1 LSDAKN
7 NSHDL
12 NFTAM
17 LSQLEEIK
25 DTLFKYFETRIDLF
39 KIETRDKIERAV
51 VMGVY
56 AAILL
61 CLGLTIL
68 ILLVILLG
76 TFLNKW
82 LHSDYLGFV
91 ILLGVFLIKLI
102 ITIIWREAWINLIRK
117 IIVRFVRVKEE

>member
-1 LSDAKN
+1 
-7 NSHDL
+7 
-12 NFTAM
+12 M

-51 VMGVY
+51 VMGIY

-61 CLGLTIL
+61 CVGLTIL

-82 LHSDYLGFV
+82 LNSDYLGFV
-91 ILLGVFLIKLI
+91 ILLGVFVIKLI
-102 ITIIWREAWINLIRK
+102 VAIVWKEAWIKMIRK
-117 IIVRFVRVKEE
+117 IIVRFVSIKED

>member
-1 LSDAKN
+1 
-7 NSHDL
+7 
-12 NFTAM
+12 M

-51 VMGVY
+51 VMALYG
-56 AAILL
+56 AILL
-61 CLGLTIL
+61 CVALTVL

-82 LHSDYLGFV
+82 LNSDYLGFL
-91 ILLGVFLIKLI
+91 ILLGVFVLKLVLAIVFREKLI
-102 ITIIWREAWINLIRK
+102 QFIRG
-117 IIVRFVRVKEE
+117 IIVRFVSVKED

>member
-1 LSDAKN
+1 
-7 NSHDL
+7 
-12 NFTAM
+12 M

-51 VMGVY
+51 VMAIY

-61 CLGLTIL
+61 CLGLTVL

-82 LHSDYLGFV
+82 LHSDYLGFL
-91 ILLGVFLIKLI
+91 ILLGVFILKLV
-102 ITIIWREAWINLIRK
+102 ITIVWREGIVRFIRK
-117 IIVRFVRVKEE
+117 IIVKFVKVKEE

>member
-1 LSDAKN
+1 
-7 NSHDL
+7 
-12 NFTAM
+12 M

-51 VMGVY
+51 VMALYG
-56 AAILL
+56 AILL
-61 CLGLTIL
+61 CIALTVL

-82 LHSDYLGFV
+82 LDSDYLGYL
-91 ILLGVFLIKLI
+91 ILLGVFVLKLVIWIVFRDKLI
-102 ITIIWREAWINLIRK
+102 EFIRG
-117 IIVRFVRVKEE
+117 IIVRFVKVKED

>member
-1 LSDAKN
+1 
-7 NSHDL
+7 
-12 NFTAM
+12 M

-51 VMGVY
+51 VMGIY

-61 CLGLTIL
+61 CLGITIL

-91 ILLGVFLIKLI
+91 ILLGVFIIKLAV
-102 ITIIWREAWINLIRK
+102 TIIWRETWITLIRK
-117 IIVRFVRVKEE
+117 IIVRFVSEKEE

>member
-1 LSDAKN
+1 
-7 NSHDL
+7 
-12 NFTAM
+12 M

-25 DTLFKYFETRIDLF
+25 ETLFKYFETRIDLF

-51 VMGVY
+51 VMGIY

-91 ILLGVFLIKLI
+91 ILLGIFVVKLV
-102 ITIIWREAWINLIRK
+102 ITIIWKETWITAIRK
-117 IIVRFVRVKEE
+117 IIVRFVSVKEE

>member
-1 LSDAKN
+1 
-7 NSHDL
+7 
-12 NFTAM
+12 M

-51 VMGVY
+51 VMAVY
-56 AAILL
+56 AGLVL
-61 CLGLTIL
+61 CIALTIL

-82 LHSDYLGFV
+82 LDSDYLGFV
-91 ILLGVFLIKLI
+91 ILLGVFVLKIAI
-102 ITIIWREAWINLIRK
+102 AIIWRETWVRLIHRIIINL
-117 IIVRFVRVKEE
+117 VKEKGE

>member
-1 LSDAKN
+1 
-7 NSHDL
+7 
-12 NFTAM
+12 M

-39 KIETRDKIERAV
+39 KIETRDRIERAV
-51 VMGVY
+51 VIGVY
-56 AAILL
+56 AAALV

-91 ILLGVFLIKLI
+91 ILLGVFIIKLAVA
-102 ITIIWREAWINLIRK
+102 IIWKETWIGLIRK
-117 IIVRFVRVKEE
+117 IIVRFVSEKEE

>member
-1 LSDAKN
+1 
-7 NSHDL
+7 
-12 NFTAM
+12 M

-51 VMGVY
+51 VMALYG
-56 AAILL
+56 AILL
-61 CLGLTIL
+61 CVALTVL

-82 LHSDYLGFV
+82 LNSDYLGFL
-91 ILLGVFLIKLI
+91 ILLGVFVLKLVLAI
-102 ITIIWREAWINLIRK
+102 VFKEKLVQFIRG
-117 IIVRFVRVKEE
+117 IIVRFVSVKED

>member
-1 LSDAKN
+1 
-7 NSHDL
+7 
-12 NFTAM
+12 M

-61 CLGLTIL
+61 CIGLTIL

-76 TFLNKW
+76 TFLNEW

-91 ILLGVFLIKLI
+91 ILLGVFILKLA
-102 ITIIWREAWINLIRK
+102 ITIIWKETWIRLIRK
-117 IIVRFVRVKEE
+117 IIVRFVSAKEE

>member
-1 LSDAKN
+1 
-7 NSHDL
+7 
-12 NFTAM
+12 M

-51 VMGVY
+51 VIGIY

-91 ILLGVFLIKLI
+91 ILLGVFIIKLVV
-102 ITIIWREAWINLIRK
+102 TIIWKETWIKLIRK
-117 IIVRFVRVKEE
+117 IIVRFVSEKEE

>member
-1 LSDAKN
+1 
-7 NSHDL
+7 
-12 NFTAM
+12 M

-51 VMGVY
+51 VIGIY

-61 CLGLTIL
+61 CVGLTIL

-82 LHSDYLGFV
+82 LQSDYLGFV
-91 ILLGVFLIKLI
+91 ILLGVFIIKLAV
-102 ITIIWREAWINLIRK
+102 TIIWKETWIRLIRK
-117 IIVRFVRVKEE
+117 IIVRFVSVKEE

>member
-1 LSDAKN
+1 
-7 NSHDL
+7 
-12 NFTAM
+12 M

-51 VMGVY
+51 VMGIY

-61 CLGLTIL
+61 CIGLTIL

-91 ILLGVFLIKLI
+91 ILLGVFIVKLTAI
-102 ITIIWREAWINLIRK
+102 IIWKETWIRLIRK
-117 IIVRFVRVKEE
+117 IIVRFVSVKEE

>member
-1 LSDAKN
+1 
-7 NSHDL
+7 
-12 NFTAM
+12 M

-51 VMGVY
+51 VMAIY

-61 CLGLTIL
+61 CLGLTVLIL
-68 ILLVILLG
+68 IVILLG

-82 LHSDYLGFV
+82 LHSDYLGFL
-91 ILLGVFLIKLI
+91 ILLGVFILKLV
-102 ITIIWREAWINLIRK
+102 ITIVWREGIVTFIRNM
-117 IIVRFVRVKEE
+117 IVRFVKVKED

>member
-1 LSDAKN
+1 
-7 NSHDL
+7 
-12 NFTAM
+12 M

-51 VMGVY
+51 VMGIY

-91 ILLGVFLIKLI
+91 ILLGIFVVKLV
-102 ITIIWREAWINLIRK
+102 ITIIWKETWITAIRK
-117 IIVRFVRVKEE
+117 IIVRFVSVKEE

>member
-1 LSDAKN
+1 
-7 NSHDL
+7 
-12 NFTAM
+12 M

-51 VMGVY
+51 VMAIY
-56 AAILL
+56 AAVLL
-61 CLGLTIL
+61 CVGLTVL

-82 LHSDYLGFV
+82 LDSDYLGYL
-91 ILLGVFLIKLI
+91 ILLGVFVLKLVI
-102 ITIIWREAWINLIRK
+102 AIVWREGIIRFIRN
-117 IIVRFVRVKEE
+117 IIVRFVKE